1 VLAEGDKVLVRHP
14 GGLAG
19 PNQLVPCVMEMY
31 YPDSSWAAKTAP
43 FLAAFSGSVAL
54 RVHGMD
60 DEHEGTVWCH
70 SHDFDSPQARAL
82 SVAVGLS

>member
-1 VLAEGDKVLVRHP
+1 MLAEGDKVLVRHP

-19 PNQLVPCVMEMY
+19 PNQLVPCVMRNHF
-31 YPDSSWAAKTAP
+31 PSWAPTIP

-70 SHDFDSPQARAL
+70 GHDFDSPQARAL